1 MYTIFADNICIY
13 DSDSIDKSVKV
24 ISPKLV
30 LADNSAGSFT
40 CTIPSEN
47 VGYNSIFSLDTT
59 FRVYKDGDIYWEG
72 RAVSGDI
79 DFLNRKKI
87 ICEGPLSYL
96 NDTVIPPNDYS
107 KKSIEEFVSIILTI
121 HNNKVSKD
129 RRIYPGVIDVLKNEV
144 VSDYMYTYYTK
155 TWDIFSQVLI
165 EKLGGHLS
173 IRYENNTRYLDYKLH
188 YNEEN
193 DQPIEFGSNLLDL
206 NKSFDES
213 EYATVVIPIGE
224 SLGTDSSTGMEDYVT
239 VESANHGSPYIVSE
253 EAVADHGRIEKTIS
267 FDSVSDPTILY
278 MLGVLYLQ
286 DLQFN
291 KLILDINAVDLNLI
305 DPSIQELKLLD
316 TVRIVS
322 RPHGMNKLFPVTR
335 TELYLDNP
343 SSNTYTLGSLE
354 SNNNLSDYAV
364 SQHANMADQLNKL
377 KSDNALEFYIYT
389 NEEDIVIHDQTR
401 QLLCNIR
408 FASKGASLVTFQ
420 AEIVIDVDPFQYND
434 EKVEIIYDINGVELN
449 YIPTD
454 NFSAG
459 KHIISLYKTFHV
471 QKLESYQ
478 WKVYINTTG
487 GNAEIKA
494 GNLNATI
501 WGDKLA
507 GEWQWNGYIDIE
519 ETVGEIQLEGITL
532 ENNFS
537 DNVIFSQDIPY
548 IVPFEDEIGELNLEG
563 IALENNF
570 SELLLV
576 DKDAMS
582 NYTHQQ
588 LGIWTHEDLNT
599 SFIHG

>member
-30 LADNSAGSFT
+30 LADNSAGSFA

-79 DFLNRKKI
+79 DFLNRKKL

-96 NDTVIPPNDYS
+96 NDTVVPPRDYS
-107 KKSIEEFVSIILTI
+107 KRSVSEFVGDILTI

-129 RRIYPGVIDVLKNEV
+129 RRIYPGNIDVLKNEV
-144 VSDYMYTYYTK
+144 ISDYMYTYFTK

-173 IRYENNTRYLDYKLH
+173 IRYENDKRYLDYKRN
-188 YNEEN
+188 YNNEN
-193 DQPIEFGSNLLDL
+193 DQLIEFGSNLLDL

-239 VESANHGSPYIVSE
+239 VESANHGSPYIISE

-322 RPHGMNKLFPVTR
+322 KPHGMNKLFPVTR

-354 SNNNLSDYAV
+354 SNDNLSDYAV

-420 AEIVIDVDPFQYND
+420 AEIVIDIDPFQYND
-434 EKVEIIYDINGVELN
+434 EKVEIIYNINGVELN
-449 YIPTD
+449 YVPTD

-487 GNAEIKA
+487 GDAEIKA

-507 GEWQWNGYIDIE
+507 GEWQWNGYLDFNEEISEFQLNPITVENNIIDTVTPVTHIPHTPSAS
-519 ETVGEIQLEGITL
+519 ETIGEITLNGIML
-532 ENNFS
+532 ENNYS
-537 DNVIFSQDIPY
+537 
-548 IVPFEDEIGELNLEG
+548 EI
-563 IALENNF
+563 
-570 SELLLV
+570 LLV
-576 DKDAMS
+576 DKKMMS
-582 NYTHQQ
+582 SYTHRELSSNTYAQ
-588 LGIWTHEDLNT
+588 LNNSYIYG
-599 SFIHG
+599 